1 MTDER
6 RLSLQAT
13 EDLVEM
19 VGKSVRRSTSKH
31 LRMGVRLLDR
41 LRIVRPS
48 RRDTFSVYTEVPW
61 PYNSFSRREP
71 PAEVCGV
78 ATAMTR
84 ISSGL

>member
-19 VGKSVRRSTSKH
+19 VGNLSDGLTSKH

-61 PYNSFSRREP
+61 PYDLFSRREP
-71 PAEVCGV
+71 PAEFAG
-78 ATAMTR
+78 
-84 ISSGL
+84 

>member
-1 MTDER
+1 MYEQAAEGMTDER

-13 EDLVEM
+13 DNLVEM
-19 VGKSVRRSTSKH
+19 VGNLSDGLTSKH

-61 PYNSFSRREP
+61 PYDSFSRREP
-71 PAEVCGV
+71 PAESAG
-78 ATAMTR
+78 
-84 ISSGL
+84 